1 MDWYRKSVDETARAL
16 GTEAAV
22 GLTGAEAAARLEKHG
37 PNALKQAKKRAL
49 WQMYLAQLKDVM
61 VLVLLAA
68 ALISGVLLGEWVDA
82 GIILLVVLLN
92 ALLGVIQ
99 ENRAEKSLEALK
111 KLSSPHA
118 KVRRGGAIISVPAS
132 DLVPGD
138 VVLLEA
144 GDYVSADLRLTVSAG
159 LRVDESALTG
169 ESEPVEKHAEPDEI

>member
-68 ALISGVLLGEWVDA
+68 RRLSPAFCLAEWSGRGA
-82 GIILLVVLLN
+82 
-92 ALLGVIQ
+92 
-99 ENRAEKSLEALK
+99 SL
-111 KLSSPHA
+111 SCWW
-118 KVRRGGAIISVPAS
+118 
-132 DLVPGD
+132 
-138 VVLLEA
+138 
-144 GDYVSADLRLTVSAG
+144 YC
-159 LRVDESALTG
+159 
-169 ESEPVEKHAEPDEI
+169 

>member
-1 MDWYRKSVDETARAL
+1 MKRKQVFFPLFCAMVRKGRRPPYLECARSGKEVEGLDWYRKSVDETARAL

-99 ENRAEKSLEALK
+99 ENRAEK
-111 KLSSPHA
+111 
-118 KVRRGGAIISVPAS
+118 
-132 DLVPGD
+132 
-138 VVLLEA
+138 
-144 GDYVSADLRLTVSAG
+144 
-159 LRVDESALTG
+159 
-169 ESEPVEKHAEPDEI
+169 

>member
-68 ALISGVLLGEWVDA
+68 ALISLYARG
-82 GIILLVVLLN
+82 
-92 ALLGVIQ
+92 
-99 ENRAEKSLEALK
+99 ALK
-111 KLSSPHA
+111 
-118 KVRRGGAIISVPAS
+118 
-132 DLVPGD
+132 
-138 VVLLEA
+138 
-144 GDYVSADLRLTVSAG
+144 RLDQEGTVA
-159 LRVDESALTG
+159 RA
-169 ESEPVEKHAEPDEI
+169 A

>member
-1 MDWYRKSVDETARAL
+1 MKPRGRWAPRQPW
-16 GTEAAV
+16 

-92 ALLGVIQ
+92 ALLGVNSGKPGREIVGG
-99 ENRAEKSLEALK
+99 AEKAVVAPCE
-111 KLSSPHA
+111 
-118 KVRRGGAIISVPAS
+118 GAP
-132 DLVPGD
+132 
-138 VVLLEA
+138 
-144 GDYVSADLRLTVSAG
+144 
-159 LRVDESALTG
+159 
-169 ESEPVEKHAEPDEI
+169 